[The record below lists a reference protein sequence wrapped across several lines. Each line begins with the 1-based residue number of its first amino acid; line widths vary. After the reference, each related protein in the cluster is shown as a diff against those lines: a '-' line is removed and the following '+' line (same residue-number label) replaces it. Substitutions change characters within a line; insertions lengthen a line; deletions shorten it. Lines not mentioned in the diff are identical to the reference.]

1 MKAVKP
7 YSEGQEKFGMALI
20 KTIGRWQVAVYEWS
34 GGRLWNTF
42 LGGPV
47 AILTTTGRKSG
58 EPRKTPLLYL
68 RWEDKVVMVG
78 SKGGM
83 PKPPLW
89 LRNVEANPAVSIQ
102 IGSEK
107 RDYRAR
113 IANAEEEV
121 LLWPRLEAMYPG
133 YIEYKARL
141 AGIRH
146 VPVIIFEPA

>member
-1 MKAVKP
+1 MPDVKP

-20 KTIGRWQVAVYEWS
+20 KTIGKWQVSVYEWS
-34 GGRLWNTF
+34 RGRLWNTF

-47 AILTTTGRKSG
+47 AILTTIGSKSG

-68 RWEDKVVMVG
+68 RWDARVVMVG

-89 LRNVEANPAVSIQ
+89 LKNIEANPAVTIQ
-102 IGSEK
+102 IRGEK
-107 RDYRAR
+107 GRYLAR
-113 IANAEEEV
+113 MANPEEEA

-133 YIEYKARL
+133 YKEYKARL
-141 AGIRH
+141 QGVRH
-146 VPVIIFEPA
+146 VPVIVFDPA